1 MGGGEDEGPRGEGD
15 GDRVA
20 QGKIAIDS
28 CDCAY
33 LVGEERAEVND
44 LPAAAR
50 DHVLAGRLREE
61 PDGLEVH
68 VEDLLGW
75 EHRGGTLR
83 EPGSSENG
91 GG

>member
-1 MGGGEDEGPRGEGD
+1 MRGPAEGD

-20 QGKIAIDS
+20 QGKIASDS
-28 CDCAY
+28 CNCAY

-68 VEDLLGW
+68 VQDLCVSVQVK
-75 EHRGGTLR
+75 HVAQ
-83 EPGSSENG
+83 
-91 GG
+91 